1 MVEKILNLIKKPAIL
16 YSIANMLFLSTI
28 FLADVIVARSYS
40 LEQVGGWKQLILLVQ
55 FTATLLSF
63 GFIEGF
69 RYNIA
74 KHHDKIKELLGTVM
88 FIFLIISAVIFA
100 FLSFDEVSKTF
111 GELLGINVIIKAG
124 FLIPLL
130 YFLLSANGLY
140 LQICLSIGKIKVIL
154 ISMVVFCVV
163 LAATLFTFL
172 INDFFGFQI
181 NIFLPFL
188 LALGLQL
195 ITYVVILK
203 IYPQINMSRINISM
217 MLKYGFPLF
226 IATYLGMFTLHIDK
240 VIINKIGGL
249 SEFAIYSIGA
259 LEIPFAGLITKS
271 IVSVSYPIIVQ
282 HVENNE
288 IEKGTD
294 IWLHDI
300 KKASY
305 FIFPLVF
312 ACILFSKQIILGLFG
327 DRYAAAVP
335 VFEGY
340 CLILLWRNATYG
352 TILSIKGKT
361 NYITLVSLISLI
373 ANIILIYFFYQIW
386 GIMGI
391 VRALFCSVSIWNIS
405 SLYFE
410 KNLKKYFSIYKDKWM
425 FILIL
430 AVFTLYIFKQW
441 FHYL

>member
-28 FLADVIVARSYS
+28 FLADVIVARTYS

-88 FIFLIISAVIFA
+88 FIFILISAVIFA

-130 YFLLSANGLY
+130 YFLLSANGVY
-140 LQICLSIGKIKVIL
+140 LQVCLSIGKINVIL
-154 ISMVVFCVV
+154 ISMVVFCIT
-163 LAATLFTFL
+163 LAASLFIFL
-172 INDFFGFQI
+172 INNFFDFQL

-195 ITYVVILK
+195 ITYLVILK
-203 IYPQINMSRINISM
+203 IYPQINMNRINISM
-217 MLKYGFPLF
+217 MLRYGFPLF

-271 IVSVSYPIIVQ
+271 IVSVSYPKIVK
-282 HVENNE
+282 HVENDE
-288 IEKGTD
+288 IDLATD
-294 IWLHDI
+294 MWLHDV

-327 DRYAAAVP
+327 TRYASAVP

-340 CLILLWRNATYG
+340 CLILIWRNATYG
-352 TILSIKGKT
+352 TLLSIKGKT
-361 NYITLVSLISLI
+361 NYIAISSLISLI
-373 ANIILIYFFYQIW
+373 INIVFIYFFYNVW
-386 GIMGI
+386 GIVGI
-391 VRALFCSVSIWNIS
+391 VRAVFISVVFLVIIT
-405 SLYFE
+405 LYLE
-410 KNLKKYFSIYKDKWM
+410 NNLKKYVLLFKDKWLLGLLIAI
-425 FILIL
+425 FILYFL
-430 AVFTLYIFKQW
+430 KQ
-441 FHYL
+441 